1 MSAFGWIAFVIAAAC
16 GAPLRYVVDNVVQ
29 DRTRGAFPWGTL
41 TINATGS
48 FLSGVV
54 AGLTLHHGLAP
65 GVRVVVATGFL
76 GAFTTFSTFVFETVR
91 LLEEGAV
98 AEAVRNAMATV
109 VVCATAAAAGLA
121 LGSV

>member
-121 LGSV
+121 LASV